1 MMEGINREWSG
12 ERRDVACTGLS
23 SRVAHNA
30 VAISVS
36 VATSDRHYDI
46 QGEPGCRNAHP
57 AIGHLLVAP
66 GITSITCERPGC
78 ALHQVVIDG
87 RNYVPVCPVLIVTV
101 KGSLCWDSRFVAVL
115 VTVLVIECWI
125 PLLFPLS
132 GVIGCRVLF
141 AASKTD
147 PTLFPST
154 YRFGVCPAL
163 G

>member
-1 MMEGINREWSG
+1 MGG
-12 ERRDVACTGLS
+12 EREDVAGIGLFNGAAY
-23 SRVAHNA
+23 RA
-30 VAISVS
+30 VAISVT

-46 QGEPGCRNAHP
+46 RGEPSRRSAHP

-66 GITSITCERPGC
+66 GMTSTTRERPGC

-87 RNYVPVCPVLIVTV
+87 RNYVPVCPVLIVMV
-101 KGSLCWDSRFVAVL
+101 KSSLCSDSRVVAVL
-115 VTVLVIECWI
+115 VTVLVMECSI

-132 GVIGCRVLF
+132 GVIGRRVLF

-154 YRFGVCPAL
+154 
-163 G
+163 